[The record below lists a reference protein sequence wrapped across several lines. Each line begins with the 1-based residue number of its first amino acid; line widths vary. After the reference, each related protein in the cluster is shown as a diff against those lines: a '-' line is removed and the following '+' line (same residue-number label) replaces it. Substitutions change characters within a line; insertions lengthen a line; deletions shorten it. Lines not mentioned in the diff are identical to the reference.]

1 MRKGSRLHIAAGHAR
16 LVLRDLGVTELP
28 VEPKWIA
35 EQNEILVQAKPVSAR
50 GVSGML
56 IRNGNDFA
64 IAYATHIRNPGF
76 ERFSI
81 AHELGH
87 FFIPGHPE
95 SVFRTGPV
103 HESRGGFC
111 SGDDIEIEADHFAAA
126 LLMPKALFQLEI
138 RKHAT
143 ENLDLILALA
153 DACKTSR
160 TATAIRYTE
169 LADVPVAVVVSQ
181 GPRIDYCFMSE
192 ALRELPGL
200 DWPRKGSALPAGTAT
215 RLFNSD
221 PENVMNGERTDN
233 TSLLSDWFGGRW
245 EAECLEEV
253 LGLGAYERTLTVIT
267 PVGALDI
274 EELLEDE
281 ELVDSWTPKFR
292 R

>member
-1 MRKGSRLHIAAGHAR
+1 MRKESRLHIAAGQAR

-35 EQNEILVQAKPVSAR
+35 EENEILVQAKPASAR

-95 SVFRTGPV
+95 SVFRSGPV

-111 SGDDIEIEADHFAAA
+111 SGDNIEIEADHFAAA
-126 LLMPKALFQLEI
+126 LLMPKALFQGEI
-138 RKHAT
+138 RKQTT

-153 DACKTSR
+153 DACKSSR

-169 LADVPVAVVVSQ
+169 LADVPVAVVVSR

-192 ALRELPGL
+192 GLRELPGL
-200 DWPRKGSALPAGTAT
+200 DWPRKGSVVPAGSAT
-215 RLFNSD
+215 QVFNGD
-221 PENVMNGERTDN
+221 PEKVRSGERTDN
-233 TSLLSDWFGGRW
+233 LSALSDWFGGRW
-245 EAECLEEV
+245 EVECLEEV
-253 LGLGAYERTLTVIT
+253 LGLGAYERTLTVIA
-267 PVGALDI
+267 PVGVWDI

-281 ELVDSWTPKFR
+281 ELVDSWTPRFR